1 MNRRGNN
8 LGRQAG
14 FTLIEVMVALA
25 IAAISLAAVTA
36 AVSQMVDAAN
46 SLRNRTYASWIAQNK
61 IAELRLANVVP
72 EVSEDSDT
80 IEFAGL
86 DWTWRATISDTGVEN
101 LFRVD
106 VAVSFAGSDDV
117 IRTVTGFIG
126 EPSIP
131 GQSNIAWTSG
141 AQAPAPGVPGPGDDG
156 DTGERL

>member
-1 MNRRGNN
+1 MTRRGSH
-8 LGRQAG
+8 LRRQAG

-36 AVSQMVDAAN
+36 AMSQMVDAAN
-46 SLRNRTYASWIAQNK
+46 SLRNRTYASWIAQNR
-61 IAELRLANVVP
+61 IAELRLANVIP

-80 IEFAGL
+80 VEYAGR

-131 GQSNIAWTSG
+131 GQGNIAWTSG
-141 AQAPAPGVPGPGDDG
+141 TPVPGSGDEG
-156 DTGERL
+156 ETGERM

>member
-1 MNRRGNN
+1 MTRRGRH
-8 LGRQAG
+8 LRRHAG

-36 AVSQMVDAAN
+36 TMSQMVDAAN

-61 IAELRLANVVP
+61 IAELRLANVIP
-72 EVSEDSDT
+72 DVSEDSDT
-80 IEFAGL
+80 VAYAGR

-106 VAVSFAGSDDV
+106 VSVSFAGSDEN

-141 AQAPAPGVPGPGDDG
+141 VPVPGPGDDG
-156 DTGERL
+156 DGDTGERL

>member
-1 MNRRGNN
+1 VTRRGKN
-8 LGRQAG
+8 LRRHAG

-36 AVSQMVDAAN
+36 AMSQMVDAAN

-61 IAELRLANVVP
+61 IAELRLANVIP
-72 EVSEDSDT
+72 DVSEDSDT
-80 IEFAGL
+80 VEYAGL

-106 VAVSFAGSDDV
+106 VAVSFTGSDEI

-131 GQSNIAWTSG
+131 GQGNIAWTSG
-141 AQAPAPGVPGPGDDG
+141 VPLPGPGDDG